1 MTADLKIENDS
12 IVVTGNVVA
21 EDGYVGK
28 DEDGW
33 FLNCSRQMGQD
44 VVLRLRAMSGNDA
57 NLVLSSVSGRT
68 GGNVKQSVYGHDGL
82 FTHEVNCHEMRAQR
96 TVKTTTAVL
105 GSVPL
110 PGEEDE
116 NPGGKVEV
124 LGKDGDPALLL
135 NGETGVAYAAQGMT
149 MFLSGSSSPDKPVIS
164 HSPAHTGWGLW
175 YRDRG
180 DVFMF
185 QKPGAVA
192 MSVDLGGAKVGI
204 GTDRPQHTL
213 HVEGTVAGRGQ
224 FVSLSDAAA
233 KTDIEPLAG
242 ALDAVGRLRGVSY
255 RWQDAPADATP
266 RQVGLIAQEVADV
279 VPEAVSDFDDGQKGV
294 AYGSLVPVLIE
305 AVKELRAKVA
315 TLEARLADAEG
326 PSIG

>member
-1 MTADLKIENDS
+1 MTADLKIDKDN
-12 IVVTGNVVA
+12 IVVTGKVVA
-21 EDGYVGK
+21 EDGFTAK
-28 DEDGW
+28 DDLGAYMNVARE
-33 FLNCSRQMGQD
+33 MGQD
-44 VVLRLRAMSGNDA
+44 VILRLRATSGNDA
-57 NLVLSSVSGRT
+57 NLVLENVTGKT
-68 GGNVKQSVYGHDGL
+68 GGRVKRSVYGHDGL
-82 FTHEVNCHEMRAQR
+82 FTHEVNCHEVRAGR
-96 TVKTTTAVL
+96 SLKSSTAVL

-116 NPGGKVEV
+116 NPGGRLDV

-180 DVFMF
+180 DVFLF
-185 QKPGAVA
+185 QKPGKTA
-192 MSVDLGGAKVGI
+192 MAVDLSGTKVGI
-204 GTDRPQHTL
+204 GTDKPQHTL

-233 KTDIEPLAG
+233 KTDVAPLAG

-266 RQVGLIAQEVADV
+266 RAVGLIAQEVAEV
-279 VPEAVSDFDDGQKGV
+279 VPEAVTDFDDGQKGV

-305 AVKELRAKVA
+305 AVKELRAQVA
-315 TLEARLADAEG
+315 SLEARLAETEMPAAG
-326 PSIG
+326 